1 MAVRKKDFTKKK
13 ANKPSYERTSKMNR
27 YDIVFDDDVG
37 QMRTAFFNRISSKI
51 KFDKRDT
58 IFTVDAAHEFRTDL
72 ISLKFYG
79 TAKYDWVI
87 EDFNN
92 IKDPIKDVVAGTKLI
107 IPDKSKIYS
116 IT

>member
-1 MAVRKKDFTKKK
+1 MAIRKKEFQKSKSK
-13 ANKPSYERTSKMNR
+13 KPSYERTSKMRR
-27 YDIVFDDDVG
+27 YDIIFDRDIE
-37 QMRTAFFNRISSKI
+37 QMRVGFFKRISSKI

-58 IFTVDAAHEFRTDL
+58 IFTVDAAHQNRIDL

-79 TAKYDWVI
+79 TAKYDWII

-92 IKDPIKDVVAGTKLI
+92 IQDPIKDIVPGRKLV
-107 IPDKSKIYS
+107 IPEKSKIYS